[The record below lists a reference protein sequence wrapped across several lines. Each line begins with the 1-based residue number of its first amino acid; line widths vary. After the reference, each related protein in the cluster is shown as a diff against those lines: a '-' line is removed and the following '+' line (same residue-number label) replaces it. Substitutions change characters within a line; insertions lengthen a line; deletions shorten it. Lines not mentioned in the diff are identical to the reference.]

1 MGANIPIIRRKPEGE
16 PEHLLRLTVSHPD
29 GTAPPQIDFFWD
41 GNWVNE
47 RSLPPAF
54 AQQVFLAVLQ
64 TLWAAGL
71 MVAGNVVVA
80 PAITGQPKPEGN

>member
-1 MGANIPIIRRKPEGE
+1 MGTNLPIIRAKPENQAE
-16 PEHLLRLTVSHPD
+16 FLLRLTVEHPD
-29 GTAPPQIDFFWD
+29 GINPPKIDFFWD
-41 GNWVNE
+41 GPWVAE

-71 MVAGNVVVA
+71 MVAGNVIVA
-80 PAITGQPKPEGN
+80 PAIIGQPKPDDS